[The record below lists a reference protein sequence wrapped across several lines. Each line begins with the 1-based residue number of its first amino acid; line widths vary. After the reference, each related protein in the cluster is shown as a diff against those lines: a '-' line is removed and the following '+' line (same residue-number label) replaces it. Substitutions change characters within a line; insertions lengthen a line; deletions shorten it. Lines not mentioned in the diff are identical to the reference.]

1 MGRSILLVQPESS
14 NCYSWERMLS
24 ANGFH
29 VTTAHAGR
37 ESIQK
42 TAEIGPDL
50 VLLHTALPDL
60 PPIEVARQIKQ
71 NPRNRFVMVALV
83 TSEVSLKEQPPAIET
98 GIDEVL
104 SESLS
109 PPERI
114 ECIKEWMNLRNRVS
128 DQSEQVL
135 LSMARCIEGKDPG
148 TEGHC
153 ERLSAYSARLADL
166 LGLPEEQRQA
176 LVIGGILHDLG
187 KVAVPDSILLKPG
200 PLTED
205 EFAVMKQHP
214 VIGELICAPMKSF
227 RNVLPIIRHHHE
239 RMNGSGYP
247 DGISGE
253 DIPLPARILQVVDVY
268 DALTTDRPYRQALS
282 PERALAI
289 MQEET
294 REGWLD
300 GRLVDSFTKLAG
312 SLEADARFI
321 ELCFAPNTLRPEV
334 QTARDFVA
342 GLPVQALVTGPFPSV
357 VPEPPLNWKYVN
369 DVLKSLHDRAR
380 AQATAVA
387 VTAPLRGVS
396 SPSKNTRAS
405 RCVKVKDLSEP
416 RPKARR
422 YGL

>member
-1 MGRSILLVQPESS
+1 MMGRSILLVQPDSS

-60 PPIEVARQIKQ
+60 PPFEVARQIKQ
-71 NPRNRFVMVALV
+71 DARNRFVMVALV
-83 TSEVSLKEQPPAIET
+83 TAEVTMKEQAFVVET

-114 ECIKEWMNLRNRVS
+114 DCIKDWMNLRNRVS
-128 DQSEQVL
+128 EQSEQVL
-135 LSMARCIEGKDPG
+135 LSMARCIEAKDPG

-153 ERLSAYSARLADL
+153 ERISAYSARLADL
-166 LGLPEEQRQA
+166 LGLAAEQRQA
-176 LVIGGILHDLG
+176 LVVGGILHDLG

-200 PLTED
+200 PLSED
-205 EFAVMKQHP
+205 EFAVIKQHP
-214 VIGELICAPMKSF
+214 LIGEQICAPMKSF
-227 RNVLPIIRHHHE
+227 RSVLPIIRHHHE

-247 DGISGE
+247 DGLSGE
-253 DIPLPARILQVVDVY
+253 HIPLPARILQVVDVY
-268 DALTTDRPYRQALS
+268 DALTTDRPYRPAVA

-289 MQEET
+289 MRDET
-294 REGWLD
+294 RQGWLD
-300 GRLVDSFTKLAG
+300 GSLVDSLAKLAN

-321 ELCFAPNTLRPEV
+321 ELCFAPSRLRPEV
-334 QTARDFVA
+334 RTARDFVA
-342 GLPVQALVTGPFPSV
+342 GLPEHDLGAV
-357 VPEPPLNWKYVN
+357 WKYVN
-369 DVLKSLHDRAR
+369 DRAR
-380 AQATAVA
+380 AQATA
-387 VTAPLRGVS
+387 
-396 SPSKNTRAS
+396 AS
-405 RCVKVKDLSEP
+405 RCVGVNVRL
-416 RPKARR
+416 RPDAPAYR
-422 YGL
+422 